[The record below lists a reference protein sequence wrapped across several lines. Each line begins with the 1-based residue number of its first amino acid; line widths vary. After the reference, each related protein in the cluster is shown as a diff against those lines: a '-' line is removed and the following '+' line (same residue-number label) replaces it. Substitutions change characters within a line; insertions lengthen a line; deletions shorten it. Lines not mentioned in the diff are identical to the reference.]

1 MMAVVAVIASLILRY
16 TNYGWKLYA
25 VGGNVKA
32 AWMSGI
38 KTSKVIIIAY
48 IISGFLCGLGAILM
62 TSRCV

>member
-16 TNYGWKLYA
+16 TNYGRKLYA

-48 IISGFLCGLGAILM
+48 IISGFLCGLGAIL
-62 TSRCV
+62 